1 MNIIV
6 TGTSRGL
13 GKAIAEQLTEA
24 GHTVIGCS
32 RSKIE
37 QDIFHHINGV
47 DFKEPNTLSLL
58 EPYLAEADGLVNN
71 AAIVFDGLLATQGEQ
86 SISDIIQVNLVS
98 TMILTKNYI
107 RARLKQRR
115 SGSIVNI
122 SSIISVRG
130 YSGLSAYAAT
140 KSGLDGMTRALARE
154 LGPKGFRVNSVLP
167 GYMDTEMSKDLNQEQ
182 RNTIIRRTPLGRL
195 ATVDDVTPVV
205 KFLLSDDSK
214 FITGQ
219 SIIIDGGITV

>member
-13 GKAIAEQLTEA
+13 GRAIAEQLSKD

-32 RSKIE
+32 RTKIE
-37 QDIFHHINGV
+37 QDKFLHINGV
-47 DFKEPNTLSLL
+47 DFKEPNTFSLL
-58 EPYLAEADGLVNN
+58 EPYLADADGLVNN
-71 AAIVFDGLLATQGEQ
+71 AAIVFDGLLATQGEK

-107 RARLKQRR
+107 RARLKQRK

-122 SSIISVRG
+122 SSIISIRG
-130 YSGLSAYAAT
+130 YSGLSVYTAT
-140 KSGLDGMTRALARE
+140 KAGINGMTRSLARE
-154 LGPKGFRVNSVLP
+154 LGTKGFRVNSVLP
-167 GYMDTEMSKDLNQEQ
+167 GYMDTEMSKDLSQEQ

-219 SIIIDGGITV
+219 SIVIDGGITV